1 MLILA
6 NTKMRGEA
14 RERSEEADAEAACC
28 GGPSRVSDTV
38 VETDVE
44 LLSVLSN
51 ETRYRS
57 LRLIA
62 EAGEDEICV
71 CTLEADLDVSQSAVS
86 QALSRLRQAGLV
98 TRRKE
103 GRWRYY
109 GTTDRAERLLNALDD
124 VRSSIDE

>member
-1 MLILA
+1 
-6 NTKMRGEA
+6 MRGET
-14 RERSEEADAEAACC
+14 RERTKESTASEVCC
-28 GGPSRVSDTV
+28 SGPPQLSDTV

-44 LLSVLSN
+44 LLSVVSN

-62 EAGEDEICV
+62 QAGEDELCV
-71 CTLEADLDVSQSAVS
+71 CTLQSELDVSQSAVS
-86 QALSRLRQAGLV
+86 QALSRLWDAELV

-109 GTTDRAERLLNALDD
+109 RTTDRAERLLNALDD
-124 VRSSIDE
+124 IRTSTDE